1 MKQIGRYS
9 DVIRPAMDADNK
21 LALQSRALTEASIVS
36 IDVTKSMMDEFSQN
50 VLTTRAL
57 TVATGVEDCCMQI
70 VKSQGTIRQSV
81 LLAQEIL
88 KLRPAHMSSEARVLW
103 KSVDE
108 GIVRIIKTAI
118 NMVRISSQYFGY
130 FLLFK
135 QAFQFYHS
143 HQDKTLMTSLQ
154 HVHKTVRDFTVF
166 KEDFSKTVQ
175 ELSEE
180 AMDCIKQCV
189 ETQIGASNFE
199 KFRSSRKA
207 LLENWLDKKKIYD
220 KKAMDLDNELDA
232 KQKENINVC
241 AEGARLEY
249 RVRMLEHTIRNNEDQ
264 KKSCIEVKEM

>member
-36 IDVTKSMMDEFSQN
+36 IDVTKSMMAEFSQN

-88 KLRPAHMSSEARVLW
+88 KLRPAHMSSEAKVLW
-103 KSVDE
+103 KAVDD

-118 NMVRISSQYFGY
+118 NMVRVSSQYFGY

-175 ELSEE
+175 ELSDE
-180 AMDCIKQCV
+180 
-189 ETQIGASNFE
+189 
-199 KFRSSRKA
+199 
-207 LLENWLDKKKIYD
+207 
-220 KKAMDLDNELDA
+220 AMDLDNELDA